1 MVLQP
6 PGCGRVGHRH
16 NTLMGSGQKPS
27 GFWPLLLYFE
37 SLGYTFG
44 PSGDSHYRC
53 RRLRSLVAIVAPR
66 FVCLLLR
73 CIHARGIR
81 AGVPSPCLVS
91 VPYPHAV
98 GCPPDEKTHVTDQRR
113 PQNGMSRAMLFPW
126 SLLHISQTR
135 PTDTVGRTRFSLN
148 VWRPTIASLISP
160 RLCSGSD
167 RCFCPSERA
176 PTG

>member
-27 GFWPLLLYFE
+27 GFWPLFLYVE
-37 SLGYTFG
+37 SLGAIEVIAA
-44 PSGDSHYRC
+44 PSAVTRC
-53 RRLRSLVAIVAPR
+53 HSRSAIVAPR
-66 FVCLLLR
+66 FVCLLSR

-81 AGVPSPCLVS
+81 VGVPSPCLVS
-91 VPYPHAV
+91 VLHPHAV
-98 GCPPDEKTHVTDQRR
+98 ACPPDEKTHVTDQRR

-126 SLLHISQTR
+126 SLLHINQTR
-135 PTDTVGRTRFSLN
+135 PTDTVGRTRFLLN
-148 VWRPTIASLISP
+148 VWRPMIASRISP
-160 RLCSGSD
+160 RLCSGSG

-176 PTG
+176 PTA